1 MVKDSEDG
9 FILDL
14 DNIINE
20 ELRNLGQLMFMFESL
35 LNEMGIRSVEVFEN
49 RKRYLKKFIESI
61 SSLSNKEE
69 LSLCHQLL
77 DFVLEDILINKKTY

>member
-1 MVKDSEDG
+1 MPISYNSSVVKDTDDG

-35 LNEMGIRSVEVFEN
+35 LNEVGVRPAEVFDN

-61 SSLSNKEE
+61 SNLSNKE
-69 LSLCHQLL
+69 
-77 DFVLEDILINKKTY
+77 